1 MIYSRS
7 GHHGSE
13 DGGNL
18 KRMSFF
24 EGDSMASVEID
35 SQPWTVSLREVP
47 WTGKDLVIGFAP
59 VMLGLATPYLLGRS
73 IARSLPQWLWIP
85 TSFVLLAWMF
95 AFPLWVAGRRLGIPS
110 IPKPRRVLIEV
121 LIAAPTAIFVMAILS
136 VVMTFLSQ
144 FMHQGTSSSPFEGI
158 AAAAE
163 HYQSIALI
171 IMAIVAGPLAE
182 EVFFRGMVY
191 NALRRRMHF
200 LFAGFLQAA
209 VFGFWHPFDL
219 TQRLMISI
227 IGFSLALLYEWRKTL
242 VSPVLLHSLTNGI
255 GIGMLLY
262 TLAVAANAPVLGI
275 RGNLHDKG
283 CLLTEVLQGGAA
295 EEAGL
300 HVGDVI
306 VAAGEN
312 AVRNLDDI
320 VLIMRMKK
328 IGDRIPVWF
337 IRDGKR
343 FYAEAVLKPRPK

>member
-1 MIYSRS
+1 M
-7 GHHGSE
+7 
-13 DGGNL
+13 
-18 KRMSFF
+18 
-24 EGDSMASVEID
+24 
-35 SQPWTVSLREVP
+35 
-47 WTGKDLVIGFAP
+47 GKDLAIGFAP
-59 VMLGLATPYLLGRS
+59 VILGSATPYLLDRS

-85 TSFVLLAWMF
+85 ASFVLLAWMF
-95 AFPLWVAGRRLGIPS
+95 AFPLWVAGRLGILS
-110 IPKPRRVLIEV
+110 IPKPRRVLIEA
-121 LIAAPTAIFVMAILS
+121 LIAVPAAIFVMATLS

-144 FMHQGTSSSPFEGI
+144 FMKQGTSSSPFEGI
-158 AAAAE
+158 AAAPE
-163 HYQSIALI
+163 RYQSIALI
-171 IMAIVAGPLAE
+171 IMAIVAAPLAE

-200 LFAGFLQAA
+200 LFAALLQAA
-209 VFGFWHPFDL
+209 VFGFCHPFDL
-219 TQRLMISI
+219 TQRVMIST
-227 IGFSLALLYEWRKTL
+227 IGFCLALLYEWRKIL
-242 VSPVLLHSLTNGI
+242 VSPVLLHSLTNGLAM
-255 GIGMLLY
+255 GTLLY

-283 CLLTEVLQGGAA
+283 CLLTEVVPGGAA

-312 AVRNLDDI
+312 SVRNQDDI

-343 FYAEAVLKPRPK
+343 LYAEAVLKSRPK